1 MSTRRVNSPISA
13 WILPCW
19 QFSYFLSPKGNL
31 YTQHRK
37 LKGVS
42 PLHGTCGP
50 NKSHGFKEGG
60 MDSLPSVSKRLWL
73 LAEPPAGS
81 GFGHSPQ
88 VTLWYH
94 RDGPLIFNESRLKI
108 KKKKTI
114 LLGARERKL
123 EPPAECLRNRRGE
136 RQCGQEPPRRPAGV
150 IQLFCK
156 FFSTFHWINLTSPHP
171 STQPYQQKSHRQL
184 AEG

>member
-108 KKKKTI
+108 KKKRSYWEQGRGS
-114 LLGARERKL
+114 LNL
-123 EPPAECLRNRRGE
+123 LRNASATDGE
-136 RQCGQEPPRRPAGV
+136 SGNAGRNLPGV
-150 IQLFCK
+150 QPGWSS
-156 FFSTFHWINLTSPHP
+156 FSASFSLP
-171 STQPYQQKSHRQL
+171 STEL
-184 AEG
+184 T